1 MECRMKIIAFL
12 AIYLAGGVAL
22 FPLLDLFRPVGISL
36 DQFYSEFYLSSGADV
51 AQRLSLSFIY
61 ASVFHLGWAALFSES
76 AKSWVYTT
84 SIKDLCYLALR
95 CLSFFCISLMTL
107 GLVGK
112 SIQKV
117 PSTEFHQYFHFL
129 VICMLVGAWAWELK
143 NFLIAVINYA
153 ARKIRGAT
161 E

>member
-1 MECRMKIIAFL
+1 MECRMKIIAFF

-22 FPLLDLFRPVGISL
+22 FPLIDLFRPVGISL
-36 DQFYSEFYLSSGADV
+36 DRFYSEFYLSPGADV

-84 SIKDLCYLALR
+84 NIKDLCYLALR
-95 CLSFFCISLMTL
+95 SLSTFCISLMTL

-112 SIQKV
+112 SAQIV

-129 VICMLVGAWAWELK
+129 VIGMLAGVWAWELK
-143 NFLIAVINYA
+143 NFLIAVIHYT
-153 ARKIRGAT
+153 ARKIRGTT

>member
-1 MECRMKIIAFL
+1 MKIIAFL

-76 AKSWVYTT
+76 SKSWVYTT
-84 SIKDLCYLALR
+84 SIKDLCYLAIR
-95 CLSFFCISLMTL
+95 CLSFFLHQPDDAWTGREKRTESALYRVSSIFSFSGYLHARGRL
-107 GLVGK
+107 G
-112 SIQKV
+112 
-117 PSTEFHQYFHFL
+117 
-129 VICMLVGAWAWELK
+129 VGAQEFFDSRHSLHRKK
-143 NFLIAVINYA
+143 NHEN
-153 ARKIRGAT
+153 G
-161 E
+161 

>member
-1 MECRMKIIAFL
+1 MKIIAFV

-22 FPLLDLFRPVGISL
+22 FPFLDLLRPVGISL
-36 DQFYSEFYLSSGADV
+36 DHFYSEFFLNSGVDV

-61 ASVFHLGWAALFSES
+61 ASAFHMVWSALFSES

-84 SIKDLCYLALR
+84 NVIDLYYLALR
-95 CLSFFCISLMTL
+95 CLSAFCISLMSL

-112 SIQKV
+112 STHKA
-117 PSTEFHQYFHFL
+117 PYTDFHQYFTFL
-129 VICMLVGAWAWELK
+129 VICMLAGAWAWELK
-143 NFLIAVINYA
+143 HFLIAVIYYA
-153 ARKIRGAT
+153 ARKIKGTT